1 MKRLSIAFALTVSLL
16 LTSGC
21 IDKYLEDIEELERR
35 LDAIEQLCDEMNVN
49 IRSLQVIVS
58 SIQDKDMISG
68 VTSITQ
74 SGKEV
79 GYKINFVK
87 TAPITIYHGTN
98 GKVPLIG
105 TAKDTDGNYY
115 WNIKYDD
122 GTVGWI
128 TDDYGQKVLAMGIA
142 PYVRVRN
149 DRWMISYDGGTSWT
163 DLGQATGEDG
173 DSMFKSINTTNPNYV
188 IITLTN
194 GTVFKIPVYEQ
205 YLALKT
211 EAGKINSNANALE
224 TIIRT
229 IASQV
234 VYIEDAGSIMEN
246 GKRVGTYFELSNGES
261 FKVYDWQG
269 SNAPTIMPVLDS
281 INGIY
286 YWTFQYNDE
295 EIKWLLDTDGNR
307 IRSVGDTI
315 APPKIGLEMDDNGNF
330 FWTIQYAGETIT
342 TIKDSEGY
350 APPAIKNSTSSIFKK
365 VDLSDPDFVLFVTW
379 DGTEYRM
386 PKEFSIS
393 LLTTV
398 SMAVKSTMHL
408 TYTVYGAKYSDV
420 SAAFITQGGFKA
432 YLSSVPGFII
442 IESPNDFTPEQ
453 GKILAVFTIKNSQ
466 KSSVKTI
473 TVNKL

>member
-1 MKRLSIAFALTVSLL
+1 MKRLSIAFLLSISLL
-16 LTSGC
+16 FASGC
-21 IDKYLEDIEELERR
+21 IDKYLEDIAELEHR
-35 LDAIEQLCDEMNVN
+35 LDLIEQMCDEMNVN
-49 IRSLQVIVS
+49 IGALQVIVS

-74 SGKEV
+74 GGKEV

-128 TDDYGQKVLAMGIA
+128 TDDYGKKVLAMGIA
-142 PYVRVRN
+142 PLIKIKN

-173 DSMFKSINTTNPNYV
+173 DSMFQSIDTSNPNYV
-188 IITLTN
+188 TITLAT

-205 YLALKT
+205 YLVLKS
-211 EAGKINSNANALE
+211 EAAKINSNAYALG
-224 TIIRT
+224 TIIRS
-229 IASQV
+229 IASRI
-234 VYIEDAGSIMEN
+234 VYIEDTGSIMEN

-281 INGIY
+281 ITGIF
-286 YWTFQYNDE
+286 YWTFQYSDQDIE
-295 EIKWLLDTDGNR
+295 WLRDSTGKR
-307 IRSVGDTI
+307 IRSEGDTI
-315 APPKIGLEMDDNGNF
+315 APPKVDLEMDDNGNF
-330 FWTIQYAGETIT
+330 FWTIQYEGETIT
-342 TIKDSEGY
+342 TIKDPEGY
-350 APPAIKNSTSSIFKK
+350 APPAIKNTTSSIFKK

-393 LLTTV
+393 IQTNI
-398 SMAVKSTMHL
+398 SMAVKSTMHI
-408 TYTVYGAKYSDV
+408 TYTVFGAKYVDV

-432 YLSSVPGFII
+432 YLSDVPGFVT

-466 KSSVKTI
+466 KTSVKTI